1 MFKPEAVKRS
11 GLGLEL
17 GSVELV
23 YDHPNGERG
32 PAQDGQELLV
42 KGRGA
47 HAPVHYKEQQVR
59 FPDCGFHLLQNLCRN
74 DFRGIGDH
82 AARVND
88 LHGRSAP
95 VQHPINAIPRDAGLV
110 PHDRLSLA
118 AQAVE
123 EGGLSYIG
131 PSHDHRTGAALLRDP
146 RPRRGH
152 GFTRRSQGA
161 TKSMNETTDE
171 HGSKLKIFRGLERN
185 FPRSPEGVAHSGGR
199 ASNTQSTLEA
209 CAPGGGTLVAATPR
223 RVNPSNP

>member
-1 MFKPEAVKRS
+1 MFRRNWKHVFKPEAVKRS

-42 KGRGA
+42 EGRGA

-74 DFRGIGDH
+74 DLRGIGDH

-88 LHGRSAP
+88 LDGRPAP

-110 PHDRLSLA
+110 PYDRLSLA

-131 PSHDHRTGAALLRDP
+131 PSHHGHAKHFLLRNP
-146 RPRRGH
+146 VLFARRRR
-152 GFTRRSQGA
+152 TRIYTA
-161 TKSMNETTDE
+161 
-171 HGSKLKIFRGLERN
+171 
-185 FPRSPEGVAHSGGR
+185 
-199 ASNTQSTLEA
+199 
-209 CAPGGGTLVAATPR
+209 
-223 RVNPSNP
+223 